1 VTGPATGRPIG
12 LRELGKF
19 LEIQNLGLNLPF
31 ALGFL
36 LLAAH
41 GLPSLWTFLLV
52 VVAFVG
58 ARNAGHSFNRWADR
72 FIDARNPRTQQ
83 RALVTGRLSPGF
95 ALGLTAASSA
105 VVIVAAALLNPLALA
120 LSPVALGAIFLYSYT
135 KRFTALTTAYLGLVE
150 GITPAAV
157 FIAVTGSLPWAAV
170 VATFALLAWG
180 TAFET
185 IHSLG
190 DVDADR
196 AAGLR
201 SIPARIG
208 VRRSVILL
216 PFLHAAGVLLLAGM
230 GLLLRVP
237 PVYFVALAGMAA
249 LAGVIDAGVARRP
262 SETRRPFR
270 LHFLGG
276 ILFFAGVAGALFLP
290 IPL

>member
-1 VTGPATGRPIG
+1 MSGPTPGRSIG

-36 LLAAH
+36 LLAAR
-41 GLPSLWTFLLV
+41 GLPTLPTFLLV
-52 VVAFVG
+52 VVAFVA

-72 FIDARNPRTQQ
+72 RFDARNPRTQH
-83 RALVTGRLSPGF
+83 RALVTGRLSTRF

-105 VVIVAAALLNPLALA
+105 VVIVAAGLLNPLALI
-120 LSPVALGAIFLYSYT
+120 LSPVALGAIFLYSYS
-135 KRFTALTTAYLGLVE
+135 KRYTALTTAYLGFVE

-157 FIAVTGSLPWAAV
+157 FIAVTGTLPWAAV
-170 VATFALLAWG
+170 AATLALLAWG

-190 DVDADR
+190 DIEADR
-196 AAGLR
+196 EANLR
-201 SIPARIG
+201 SLPARLG
-208 VRRSVILL
+208 VRRSLLLL
-216 PFLHAAGVLLLAGM
+216 PFLHAAGVLLLAVVGR
-230 GLLLRVP
+230 LLQVA

-249 LAGVIDAGVARRP
+249 VAAVIDVGVALRP

-276 ILFFAGVAGALFLP
+276 ALFLVGVAAALFVS

>member
-1 VTGPATGRPIG
+1 MTGPTAGGRIG
-12 LRELGKF
+12 PRELGRF

-41 GLPSLWTFLLV
+41 GWPTLRTFLLV
-52 VVAFVG
+52 VVAFVA

-72 FIDARNPRTQQ
+72 RFDAQNPRTQD

-95 ALGLTAASSA
+95 ALGVTAASSA
-105 VVIVAAALLNPLALA
+105 VVIVAAAFLNALA
-120 LSPVALGAIFLYSYT
+120 LILAPVALAAIFLYSYS
-135 KRFTALTTAYLGLVE
+135 KRFTAFTTAYLGLVE

-157 FIAVTGSLPWAAV
+157 FIAVTGTLPWAAV
-170 VATFALLAWG
+170 VATLALVAWG

-190 DVDADR
+190 DVEADR
-196 AAGLR
+196 AANLR
-201 SIPARIG
+201 SIPARLG
-208 VRRSVILL
+208 VQRSVLLL
-216 PFLHAAGVLLLAGM
+216 PVLHAVGVLLLAAVGW
-230 GLLLRVP
+230 LLQVA
-237 PVYFVALAGMAA
+237 PVYFAALAGMAA
-249 LAGVIDAGVARRP
+249 VAAVIDLEVARR
-262 SETRRPFR
+262 STETRRPFR

-276 ILFFAGVAGALFLP
+276 VLFLAGVAAALFLP